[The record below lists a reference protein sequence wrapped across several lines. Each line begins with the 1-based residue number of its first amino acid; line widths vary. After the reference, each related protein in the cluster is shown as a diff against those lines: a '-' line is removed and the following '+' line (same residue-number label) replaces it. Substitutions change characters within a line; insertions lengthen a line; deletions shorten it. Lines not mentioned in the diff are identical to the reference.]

1 MIYALYPSGSD
12 NKISCGTI
20 TVNRTLNIKTLEISR
35 VFMLQCEKTCAI
47 IQLYKQRRYAVTLLF
62 LKKHR
67 LPQGSFS
74 KALQLA
80 YPNQC

>member
-20 TVNRTLNIKTLEISR
+20 TVNRTLNIKALEISR

-47 IQLYKQRRYAVTLLF
+47 IQLYKQSRYAITLLF
-62 LKKHR
+62 
-67 LPQGSFS
+67 
-74 KALQLA
+74 
-80 YPNQC
+80 